1 MTILIGIGVAAVVIV
16 LLPSI
21 TFGTEFFTL
30 LDAAIAMIIN
40 LLDLGRYFIP
50 LDVLSM
56 CFGIILMVDN
66 WSLVVRIFQYV
77 AQLIRG

>member
-66 WSLVVRIFQYV
+66 WSLVVRTFQYV

>member
-21 TFGTEFFTL
+21 TFGTDFFIL

>member
-1 MTILIGIGVAAVVIV
+1 MTILIGIGVATVVIV

-21 TFGTEFFTL
+21 TFGTEFFML

>member
-21 TFGTEFFTL
+21 TFGTDFFIL

-50 LDVLSM
+50 LDVLGM

>member
-30 LDAAIAMIIN
+30 LDVAIAMIIN

>member
-1 MTILIGIGVAAVVIV
+1 MNILIGIGVAAVVIM

-50 LDVLSM
+50 LDVLGM

-66 WSLVVRIFQYV
+66 WALVVRIFQYV

>member
-21 TFGTEFFTL
+21 TFGTDFFIL
-30 LDAAIAMIIN
+30 LDGAIAMIIN